1 MLTENICYL
10 SLFCNLLLS
19 TSPDL
24 SSLLVM
30 SWASAERRKSQSGD
44 DGIVSLLKGPV
55 S

>member
-10 SLFCNLLLS
+10 SLFCNLSLS
-19 TSPDL
+19 T
-24 SSLLVM
+24 SLLVM
-30 SWASAERRKSQSGD
+30 SWAGAERRKSQSGD